1 MQPDEMTQDRV
12 NSLLAWI
19 ENVAKNTEGFIVEQ
33 SPLVVQE
40 LLAWALW
47 SNMIG
52 IVAVVAGMAAL
63 VYVAARVGPPL
74 HKKAAD
80 SGDMNAEMAEALGAV
95 AVVGSIIGACV
106 GIVFMSLT
114 VIKVVVAPRL
124 YILEWVGEHL
134 L

>member
-1 MQPDEMTQDRV
+1 MQPEAMTQDRV
-12 NSLLAWI
+12 DSILTWI

-63 VYVAARVGPPL
+63 AYVAVRVGPRL
-74 HKKAAD
+74 HKTAAD
-80 SGDMNAEMAEALGAV
+80 GDMNAEMAEALGAG
-95 AVVGSIIGACV
+95 AVVGRIIGTCV
-106 GIVFMSLT
+106 RIGFRSRT
-114 VIKVVVAPRL
+114 VIKVVIAPRL
-124 YILEWVGEHL
+124 YILEWVGAHL